1 MIKSQKTNLKSVIKR
16 GINKPAIVRNIFK
29 NNNPKKKTETVTSA
43 SLSNDMISTFTSSDL
58 DNDDSSSSCFYKTEG
73 YCLKCND
80 IITSAYTGIECEF
93 CSHRYHLKCL
103 SSSEY
108 CDLGL
113 KETVLFI
120 CNVCQKDLSQ

>member
-1 MIKSQKTNLKSVIKR
+1 
-16 GINKPAIVRNIFK
+16 
-29 NNNPKKKTETVTSA
+29 
-43 SLSNDMISTFTSSDL
+43 MISTFTPSDL
-58 DNDDSSSSCFYKTEG
+58 DNDDSSSSNFYMTKG
-73 YCLKCND
+73 NCLKCND
-80 IITSAYTGIECEF
+80 IITISFTGIECEF